1 MITIKNKDAIYK
13 MGRAG
18 QLLAGIFNELIPL
31 IVPGISTFEIDAFVE
46 KRLRDNGLLSKMK
59 GYMGYKHVSCV
70 SINDE
75 VVHGVPHRDSVLKN
89 GDIVKVDVCASW
101 KGYSADMA
109 RVFFVGDVKEEV
121 RRLVAV
127 GQSSLEKGIAQ
138 ARAGNY
144 LTDISAA
151 IQKEVEANGFGVV
164 RDFAGHGIGKQMHED
179 PEILNYGVPGKGPL
193 LKPGMTF
200 ALEPMVT
207 MGHYDVYV
215 AKDGWTVR
223 TVDTSMAVHVE
234 DTVLITNNE
243 PVVLT
248 RLREGI

>member
-1 MITIKNKDAIYK
+1 MITIKSKDAIYK
-13 MGRAG
+13 MERAG
-18 QLLAGIFNELIPL
+18 QLLAGVINELTPL
-31 IVPGISTFEIDAFVE
+31 IVPDVTTFEIDVFIE
-46 KRLRDNGLLSKMK
+46 KRLRENELLSKMK
-59 GYMGYKHVSCV
+59 GYMGYKHVSCISV
-70 SINDE
+70 NDE
-75 VVHGVPHRDSVLKN
+75 VVHGVPRRDSVLKA

-121 RRLVAV
+121 RRLAAI
-127 GQSSLEKGIAQ
+127 GQSSLDKGIAQ

-151 IQKEVEANGFGVV
+151 IQKEAEAHGFGVV

-179 PEILNYGVPGKGPL
+179 PEVLNYGQPGKGPL
-193 LKPGMTF
+193 LKAGMTF
-200 ALEPMVT
+200 ALEPMIT
-207 MGHYDVYV
+207 MGHYDVYI

-223 TVDTSMAVHVE
+223 TVDGSIAVHVE